1 MKVGIVGSG
10 FVGATAAYAIVMRGV
25 ATDVVLVDVNKKRA
39 QAEAADILHAVPFV
53 HPVEVAAGEYA
64 DLAGAGIVIIT
75 AGVAQK
81 PGETR
86 LQLME
91 RNASIL
97 RQIIP
102 QVLAH
107 APEALLVITTNPVD
121 VMTHLATQIAAEHGI
136 PARRV
141 MGSGTTLDTARFR
154 ALLGAHL
161 GVDPQHVHGYVIG
174 EHGDSEVLTW
184 SIVDIGGSP
193 LDDFAHLRNVALDEA
208 IRAQIDD
215 EVRHA
220 AYTIIEG
227 KGATY
232 YGIGAA
238 LARIV
243 DAIAHDHRAILTI
256 CSLMPEVA
264 GVRDVTVSLPHL
276 VGGAGVMEAL
286 PLKLSARE
294 TSALR
299 RSAQIIRAAIDELE
313 QAHDA

>member
-1 MKVGIVGSG
+1 KG
-10 FVGATAAYAIVMRGV
+10 
-25 ATDVVLVDVNKKRA
+25 
-39 QAEAADILHAVPFV
+39 
-53 HPVEVAAGEYA
+53 
-64 DLAGAGIVIIT
+64 AGAVIIT

-86 LQLME
+86 LQLVE

-102 QVLAH
+102 EVITH
-107 APEALLVITTNPVD
+107 APEAVLIITTNPVD
-121 VMTHLATQIAAEHGI
+121 VMTHLAAKIASGLGV
-136 PARRV
+136 PANRV

-154 ALLGAHL
+154 ALLGTHL
-161 GVDPQHVHGYVIG
+161 RVDPQHVHGYVIG

-193 LDDFAHLRNVALDEA
+193 LEDFAHMRGVTLDDATRGE
-208 IRAQIDD
+208 IDH

-220 AYTIIEG
+220 AYAIIEG

-256 CSLMPEVA
+256 CSPMPEVA

-276 VGGAGVMEAL
+276 VGGSGVMEAL

-299 RSAQIIRAAIDELE
+299 ISAQTIRAVIDEME
-313 QAHDA
+313 QSYAE

>member
-10 FVGATAAYAIVMRGV
+10 FVGATAAYALVMRGI
-25 ATDVVLVDVNKKRA
+25 ATDIVLVDMNMKRA

-53 HPVEVAAGEYA
+53 HPVEVYAGDYA
-64 DLAGAGIVIIT
+64 DLTGTGVVVIT

-91 RNASIL
+91 RNAAIL
-97 RQIIP
+97 KQIIP
-102 QVLAH
+102 QVLEH
-107 APEALLVITTNPVD
+107 APETILLITTNPVD
-121 VMTHLATQIAAEHGI
+121 VMTHLAAQIAAQHGV
-136 PARRV
+136 PVNRV

-154 ALLGAHL
+154 ALLGAYL
-161 GVDPQHVHGYVIG
+161 SVDSQHVHGYVIG

-184 SIVDIGGSP
+184 SIVDIGG
-193 LDDFAHLRNVALDEA
+193 LALEDFAHLRGVVLDDAARAA
-208 IRAQIDD
+208 IDH
-215 EVRHA
+215 EVRYA
-220 AYTIIEG
+220 AYSIIEG

-256 CSLMPEVA
+256 CAPMPEVA

-276 VGGAGVMEAL
+276 VGGSGVMEAL

-299 RSAQIIRAAIDELE
+299 NSAQTIRAAINELE
-313 QAHDA
+313 QSHAE